1 MKPQHTPFRMTPQQE
16 PATPDSLTRMMVR
29 LWRAIEPRRRRQF
42 LALLVLMVVGSLTE
56 VISIGAVLPFLGALA
71 TPERVFNHP
80 SLRPM
85 LIGIGVTTPQQM
97 ILPLT
102 LVFCA
107 ASLIA
112 GGIRVL
118 LLRLSLGYAFG
129 LGADLS
135 AEVYRRTLHQPYA
148 VHVARNSSEIING
161 IAIKTSE
168 VIFYIIVPA
177 MMLFSA
183 ALMSVAIVLT
193 LANIVPLTALASF
206 AVFGVLYAALVK
218 FLRRRFKDNST
229 IISRESTQAI
239 RHLQEGLGGIRD
251 ILLDGT
257 QDSFV
262 ATFRRTD
269 LALRA
274 AQRDNSFVGQSPRFI
289 MESSGM
295 VLIALIAYGSSQGG
309 AGVEGVIPMLAALA
323 LGLQRLLPAL
333 QLLYSSLASIHGS
346 EESLREM
353 LKLLEQR
360 LPEETGSDTCQPL
373 AFEREIRMRG
383 LGFRYGDDAPWILQ
397 GQNLVIAKGARIG
410 FVGETGS
417 GKSTLLD
424 IVMGL
429 LHPTC
434 GELLVD
440 GVPVTDDNVTA
451 WRPHIAHVPQD
462 IFLTDGTVW
471 ENIAFG
477 VPRDRIDEAAVLRA
491 AELAQ
496 IESTIQGWSQG
507 FDTIVG
513 ERGVQLSGGQRQ
525 RIGIARALYKK
536 ADVFVFDEATSALD
550 AATEEA
556 VMHAIE
562 QLDKR
567 ITILTIAHRLITL
580 KNCDR
585 IVELKRAVPPR
596 PALPDPCNSELPL

>member
-1 MKPQHTPFRMTPQQE
+1 MTPQQE

>member
-1 MKPQHTPFRMTPQQE
+1 MKHHAFFP
-16 PATPDSLTRMMVR
+16 PDSLTGMMLR
-29 LWRAIEPRRRRQF
+29 LWRAIEQRRRRQF
-42 LALLVLMVVGSLTE
+42 VGLLFLMFVGSLTE

-71 TPERVFNHP
+71 APERVFEHATLKP
-80 SLRPM
+80 L
-85 LIGIGVTTPQQM
+85 LLGLGVQSAQQV

-102 LVFCA
+102 VAFCA

-112 GGIRVL
+112 GGMRVL

-129 LGADLS
+129 LGSDLS
-135 AEVYRRTLHQPYA
+135 TEVYRRTLHQAYA

-168 VIFYIIVPA
+168 VIFYVIVPA
-177 MMLFSA
+177 MTLVSA
-183 ALMSVAIVLT
+183 TLMSVAIVAT

-206 AVFGVLYAALVK
+206 AVFGVLYAAMVK
-218 FLRRRFKDNST
+218 FLRRRLKGNSET
-229 IISRESTQAI
+229 ISRQSTLAI

-257 QDSFV
+257 QESFV

-269 LALRA
+269 LALRT
-274 AQRDNSFVGQSPRFI
+274 AQRDNSFVGMSPRHM
-289 MESSGM
+289 MESAGM
-295 VLIALIAYGSSQGG
+295 VLIALIAYGFTQGG
-309 AGVEGVIPMLAALA
+309 AGVAAVIPMLAALA

-333 QLLYSSLASIHGS
+333 QQLYHALSTIHGA
-346 EESLREM
+346 EDSLKEM
-353 LKLLEQR
+353 LRLLEQR
-360 LPEETGSDTCQPL
+360 LPVERAPSPTHALT
-373 AFEREIRMRG
+373 FEREIRVRA
-383 LGFRYGDDAPWILQ
+383 LGFRYSADSPWILDKQ
-397 GQNLVIAKGARIG
+397 ELVIPKGARVG

-424 IVMGL
+424 IIMGL
-429 LHPTC
+429 LHPTR

-440 GVPVTDDNVTA
+440 DVPVTEANISA

-477 VPRDRIDEAAVLRA
+477 VPRQNINEGAVRKAAT
-491 AELAQ
+491 LAQ
-496 IESTIQGWSQG
+496 IGPTIESWSQG

-525 RIGIARALYKK
+525 RIGIARALYKR

-550 AATEEA
+550 SATEEA
-556 VMHAIE
+556 VMQAIE
-562 QLDKR
+562 QMDKR
-567 ITILTIAHRLITL
+567 ITILIIAHRLTTL

-585 IVELKRAVPPR
+585 IVELKRPSKSPVSPSS
-596 PALPDPCNSELPL
+596 PA

>member
-1 MKPQHTPFRMTPQQE
+1 MKQHE
-16 PATPDSLTRMMVR
+16 PSKPHSLTRMMIR
-29 LWRAIEPRRRRQF
+29 LWRAIEPHRRRQF
-42 LALLVLMVVGSLTE
+42 IGLLVLMVVGSLTE

-71 TPERVFNHP
+71 SPERVFEHP
-80 SLRPM
+80 SLQPM
-85 LIGIGVTTPQQM
+85 LLGLGVTTPQRM

-102 LVFCA
+102 VAFCA

-112 GGIRVL
+112 GGMRVL

-129 LGADLS
+129 LGSDLS
-135 AEVYRRTLHQPYA
+135 TEVYRRTLHQAYA

-177 MMLFSA
+177 MTLFSA
-183 ALMSVAIVLT
+183 ALMAVAIVLT
-193 LANIVPLTALASF
+193 LANIVPLSALASF
-206 AVFGVLYAALVK
+206 VVFGVLYAGMVK
-218 FLRRRFKDNST
+218 FLRRRLKENSST
-229 IISRESTQAI
+229 ISRESTHAI

-257 QDSFV
+257 QESFV

-274 AQRDNSFVGQSPRFI
+274 AQRDNSFVGLSPRYM
-289 MESSGM
+289 MESAGM
-295 VLIALIAYGSSQGG
+295 VLIALIAYGFTQGG
-309 AGVEGVIPMLAALA
+309 AGVASVIPMLAALA

-333 QLLYSSLASIHGS
+333 QQLYHSLSTIHGS
-346 EESLREM
+346 EESLHEM
-353 LKLLEQR
+353 LKLLDQR
-360 LPEETGSDTCQPL
+360 LPDETGSVPERPL
-373 AFEREIRMRG
+373 TFDREIRMRA
-383 LGFRYGDDAPWILQ
+383 LGFRYGPDTPWILDCQ
-397 GQNLVIAKGARIG
+397 DLVIPKGARIG

-429 LHPTC
+429 LHPTR
-434 GELLVD
+434 GELLIDDVS
-440 GVPVTDDNVTA
+440 VTAANVAA

-462 IFLTDGTVW
+462 IFLSDGTVR

-477 VPRDRIDEAAVLRA
+477 VPRDRIDDAAVHRA
-491 AELAQ
+491 ADLAQ
-496 IESTIQGWSQG
+496 ISATIGHWPQGY
-507 FDTIVG
+507 DTIVG

-550 AATEEA
+550 TATEEA
-556 VMHAIE
+556 VMQAIE
-562 QLDKR
+562 RMDER
-567 ITILTIAHRLITL
+567 ITILVIAHRLTTL
-580 KNCDR
+580 RNCDR
-585 IVELKRAVPPR
+585 IVELGRAAPSVPLSS
-596 PALPDPCNSELPL
+596 PA

>member
-1 MKPQHTPFRMTPQQE
+1 MKHHE
-16 PATPDSLTRMMVR
+16 PTTPDSLNRMMLR
-29 LWRAIEPRRRRQF
+29 LWRAIGPHRRHQF
-42 LALLVLMVVGSLTE
+42 LALLALMVLGSLTE

-71 TPERVFNHP
+71 SPERIFSHP
-80 SLRPM
+80 SLQS
-85 LIGIGVTTPQQM
+85 LWSAAGITTPQQV

-102 LVFCA
+102 VAFCS

-112 GGIRVL
+112 GGMRVL

-129 LGADLS
+129 LGSDLS
-135 AEVYRRTLHQPYA
+135 TEVYRRTLHQPYS

-168 VIFYIIVPA
+168 VIFYVIAPA
-177 MMLFSA
+177 MTLISA
-183 ALMSVAIVLT
+183 ALMSIAIVLT

-206 AVFGVLYAALVK
+206 AVFGIMYAAMVK
-218 FLRRRFKDNST
+218 FLRRRLRTNSA
-229 IISRESTQAI
+229 IISRESTHAI

-257 QDSFV
+257 QESFV
-262 ATFRRTD
+262 ATFQRTD

-274 AQRDNSFVGQSPRFI
+274 AQRDNSFVGMSPRFM
-289 MESSGM
+289 MESAGM
-295 VLIALIAYGSSQGG
+295 VLIALIAYGFTHGG
-309 AGVEGVIPMLAALA
+309 AGVASVIPMLAALA

-333 QLLYSSLASIHGS
+333 QQLYHSLSTIHGA

-360 LPEETGSDTCQPL
+360 LPEESNAQSDTPL

-383 LGFRYGDDAPWILQ
+383 LSFRYGDNTPWILDDQ
-397 GQNLVIAKGARIG
+397 DLVIAKGARIG

-424 IVMGL
+424 IAMGL
-429 LHPTC
+429 LHPTR

-440 GVPVTDDNVTA
+440 DIPVTDANVA
-451 WRPHIAHVPQD
+451 SWRPHIAHVPQD
-462 IFLTDGTVW
+462 IFLTDGSVW

-477 VPRDRIDEAAVLRA
+477 VPRDRVDEAAVLRA

-496 IESTIQGWSQG
+496 IGSTIKSWGQG

-550 AATEEA
+550 TATEEA
-556 VMHAIE
+556 VMQAIE
-562 QLDKR
+562 QMDER
-567 ITILTIAHRLITL
+567 ITILIIAHRVTTL

-585 IVELKRAVPPR
+585 IVELQRAAQPTVQ
-596 PALPDPCNSELPL
+596 LSLT